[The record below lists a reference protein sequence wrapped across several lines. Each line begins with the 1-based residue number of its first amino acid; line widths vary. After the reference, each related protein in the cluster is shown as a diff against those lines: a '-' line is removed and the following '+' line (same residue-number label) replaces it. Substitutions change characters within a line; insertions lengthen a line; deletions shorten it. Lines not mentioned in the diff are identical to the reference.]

1 MQYSFTGG
9 SNTAMPC
16 YRNAALLCSK
26 NNIDLAYTLHSAS
39 KSCKLPN
46 KLVSENGGL
55 KVLWKMKQNK
65 KRKTEMKPLSD
76 EIEQYFYDIHG

>member
-1 MQYSFTGG
+1 
-9 SNTAMPC
+9 MPC
-16 YRNAALLCSK
+16 HRNAALPCSK
-26 NNIDLAYTLHSAS
+26 NNIDFAYTLHSAS
-39 KSCKLPN
+39 KSFKLPN